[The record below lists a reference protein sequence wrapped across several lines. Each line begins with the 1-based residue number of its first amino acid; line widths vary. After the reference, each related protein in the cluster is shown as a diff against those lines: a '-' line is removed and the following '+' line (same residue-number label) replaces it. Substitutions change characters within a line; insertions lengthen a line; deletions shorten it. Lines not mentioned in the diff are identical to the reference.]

1 MPFITLFDGNDQ
13 SMGLVVDPEKVLNN
27 LAGGSYYVLAQTNP
41 GCVWQVSITPQS

>member
-1 MPFITLFDGNDQ
+1 MPFITLFDSNDQ

-41 GCVWQVSITPQS
+41 GCVWQVSITPQ